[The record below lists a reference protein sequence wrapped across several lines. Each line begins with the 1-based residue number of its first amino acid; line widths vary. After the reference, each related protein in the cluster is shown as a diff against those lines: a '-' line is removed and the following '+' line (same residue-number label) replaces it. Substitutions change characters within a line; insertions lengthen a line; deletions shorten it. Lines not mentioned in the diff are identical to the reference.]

1 MTPYPERKAFNPSR
15 WRAVE
20 RPNSNWCVC
29 RVLHVI
35 SFSHVSV
42 IYFSRTW
49 LVHQRRFHLQQ
60 PQTHSRSNSSLV
72 HSSTLLLKSTSLTSS
87 FRNPNP
93 LLNTLT
99 KLRSIPYPPSII
111 HSVKNRSF
119 LHVSSLGFPHCSSS
133 HLGLPFS
140 VS

>member
-1 MTPYPERKAFNPSR
+1 MTLYLERKAFNPSR

-20 RPNSNWCVC
+20 RPNSNWCVWTA
-29 RVLHVI
+29 LHVVP
-35 SFSHVSV
+35 FAHVFA
-42 IYFSRTW
+42 IYSSRTW
-49 LVHQRRFHLQQ
+49 LVHQCRFHLQLHQ
-60 PQTHSRSNSSLV
+60 AHSRSNSSLV

-119 LHVSSLGFPHCSSS
+119 LHVSSLGFPHCSSL
-133 HLGLPFS
+133 HLGFPFL